1 MSRQHLFKIYLPVI
15 AILLLTSAC
24 LPGAKSTTDI
34 GEALAGTKVA
44 ETVQA
49 IQTQAAFE
57 TMVAQLTQGS
67 QPTQPSQPGTQL
79 TPVSITPVASSA
91 TPNPTA
97 TQQPVPTQVKPT
109 AVYIPPTAIPIPC
122 NWARFV
128 ADVTIPDNTVILPG
142 QSFTKVW
149 RLLNAGSCTWSTA
162 YDLVFV
168 NGTSMNAPAAVD
180 FPAQVNPG
188 QTIDLS
194 VTLTAPSTPGTYTG
208 NWQLRAS
215 NGQVFGI
222 GANANSAFWVKI
234 VVDNPPAPID
244 PNAALDF
251 AASYCSARWSG
262 PKGYIPCPSSVNYDT
277 GAVYWTNTPRLE
289 KDYQDDEPA
298 IITIPGGGT
307 AGTISGLYPAVNVLA
322 GDRFTALVGC
332 LSGATSCD
340 AMLQLN
346 YIADGGT
353 VQSLGSWNEKY
364 DGSWTS
370 ISVDLSALA
379 GKSVQFILLVHN
391 NGSSNGDQ
399 IFWLTPK
406 IIR

>member
-1 MSRQHLFKIYLPVI
+1 MLRKHLFKIYLPVI
-15 AILLLTSAC
+15 ALLLLTSAC
-24 LPGAKSTTDI
+24 LPGANTPTDI

-49 IQTQAAFE
+49 VQTQSAFE
-57 TMVAQLTQGS
+57 TMVAQLTQVS
-67 QPTQPSQPGTQL
+67 QPTQAGVDQ
-79 TPVSITPVASSA
+79 TPVSITPVAPSA

-97 TQQPVPTQVKPT
+97 TQPPAPTQVPPT
-109 AVYIPPTAIPIPC
+109 AVYIPPTATPIPC
-122 NWARFV
+122 NLARFV
-128 ADVTIPDNTVILPG
+128 ADVTIPDNTMILPG
-142 QSFTKVW
+142 QTFTKTW
-149 RLLNAGSCTWSTA
+149 RLMNAGSCTWSTA

-168 NGTSMNAPAAVD
+168 NGTAMNAPAAVD
-180 FPAQVNPG
+180 FPAQVYPG

-215 NGQVFGI
+215 NGQVFGLGA
-222 GANANSAFWVKI
+222 GANKPFWVKI

-244 PNAALDF
+244 PNAPLDF

-262 PKGYIPCPSSVNYDT
+262 PSGYIPCPSSVNYTT
-277 GAVYWTNTPRLE
+277 GAVYWTNTPKLE
-289 KDYQDDEPA
+289 IDYQDDEPA

-307 AGTISGLYPAVNVLA
+307 AGTISGHYPAVNVLA
-322 GDRFTALVGC
+322 GDKFTALVGC

-340 AMLQLN
+340 AMLQVN
-346 YIADGGT
+346 YIADGGS
-353 VQSLGSWNEKY
+353 VQSLGSWHEKHE
-364 DGSWTS
+364 GGWTNLS
-370 ISVDLSALA
+370 IDLTPLA

-391 NGSSNGDQ
+391 NGSSTGDQ

-406 IIR
+406 ITR

>member
-1 MSRQHLFKIYLPVI
+1 MSKKHLIKIYLPLI
-15 AILLLTSAC
+15 GILLLLTSAC
-24 LPGAKSTTDI
+24 LPGAKPTTDI
-34 GEALAGTKVA
+34 GEAVAGTKVA

-49 IQTQAAFE
+49 VQTQAAFE
-57 TMVAQLTQGS
+57 TMVAQLTQIS
-67 QPTQPSQPGTQL
+67 QPTQPGAEQ
-79 TPVSITPVASSA
+79 TPVSITPVAASA
-91 TPNPTA
+91 TPYPTA
-97 TQQPVPTQVKPT
+97 TQVVPVPTQVPPT
-109 AVYIPPTAIPIPC
+109 PVYIPPTPTPIPC

-149 RLLNAGSCTWSTA
+149 RLQNAGACSWTNA

-180 FPAQVNPG
+180 FPGQVNPG
-188 QTIDLS
+188 QTVDLS

-208 NWQLRAS
+208 NWQLRAG

-222 GANANSAFWVKI
+222 GANANSAFWVKV

-244 PNAALDF
+244 PNAPLDF

-262 PKGYIPCPSSVNYDT
+262 PMGYVPCPSGVNYDT
-277 GAVYWTNTPRLE
+277 GGVYWTNTPKLE
-289 KDYQDDEPA
+289 LDYQDDEPA
-298 IITIPGGGT
+298 IIMIPGGGT
-307 AGTISGLYPAVNVLA
+307 AGTISGLYPAVNVKS
-322 GDRFTALVGC
+322 GDKFTALVGC
-332 LSGATSCD
+332 VGGATNCN
-340 AMLQLN
+340 AMLQVN
-346 YIADGGT
+346 YIADGGA

-364 DGSWTS
+364 EGGWTNIS
-370 ISVDLSALA
+370 IDLNSLV

-391 NGSSNGDQ
+391 NGSSSGDQ

-406 IIR
+406 ITR